1 MARRHVDRKPGERFH
16 RSGGPGSSRGPRPS
30 GRPGGDRPHGG
41 GGFGRGPRDRD
52 DRDRDDR
59 GPGKRGPGSRGPG
72 GGGPA
77 GRGPGGFR
85 GPKDRGPQG
94 RGPQDR
100 PVRGSKRRQQGL
112 IVTPAGAPEAGA
124 KDGKV
129 RLNHFLAMSGV
140 CSRRAADELIAT
152 GRVEVNGQLCTEL
165 GTRIDPQ
172 ADDVRFDGSR
182 VQPEKQTY
190 VLFNKPKNVVCT
202 NAKHEQKKRVIDF
215 LPAVKGRLFTVGRLD
230 LDSEGLILLTNDGDI
245 VNRLLRVENRH
256 EKEYVV
262 TVNREVTPDFV
273 ARMSRGVDIG
283 EAVTQP
289 CKVQRLSKFA
299 FRIVLTQGLNR
310 QIRRMCEAQGMWVR
324 SLARVRIV
332 NLRLGHLKPG
342 QWRKLTPEE
351 VAGLLAAPPAPA
363 PRIGGP
369 ARTRPAPRDAAVVP
383 PRARVAPSAQR
394 PARPQPPDRASG
406 SPVSARSQPA
416 ARAQPAAA
424 RPPAGRGAKPAPAGR
439 RGSLGPATRDG
450 LRGDRA
456 SRSAP
461 PGRAGPKPSRRPG
474 ARPGPRAR

>member
-72 GGGPA
+72 GRGPGGGGP
-77 GRGPGGFR
+77 GSRGPGGFR
-85 GPKDRGPQG
+85 GPKDRGPQDRGPQG

-230 LDSEGLILLTNDGDI
+230 LDSEGLILLTNDGGFALEMTHPRYGVPKLYAVLVRGRIEQPDVDKARGGVWLSEGPTTGMNI
-245 VNRLLRVENRH
+245 KVERTGKDRTYLKVTLREGKNREIRRVFAKLGYPVIELKRIRIGELNLHGLSPGEYRFLQRH
-256 EKEYVV
+256 EVE
-262 TVNREVTPDFV
+262 
-273 ARMSRGVDIG
+273 
-283 EAVTQP
+283 
-289 CKVQRLSKFA
+289 
-299 FRIVLTQGLNR
+299 
-310 QIRRMCEAQGMWVR
+310 
-324 SLARVRIV
+324 SL
-332 NLRLGHLKPG
+332 
-342 QWRKLTPEE
+342 
-351 VAGLLAAPPAPA
+351 
-363 PRIGGP
+363 
-369 ARTRPAPRDAAVVP
+369 
-383 PRARVAPSAQR
+383 RAT
-394 PARPQPPDRASG
+394 
-406 SPVSARSQPA
+406 ARS
-416 ARAQPAAA
+416 
-424 RPPAGRGAKPAPAGR
+424 AGDGAMAEE
-439 RGSLGPATRDG
+439 
-450 LRGDRA
+450 
-456 SRSAP
+456 
-461 PGRAGPKPSRRPG
+461 
-474 ARPGPRAR
+474 